1 MTPVNIRAA
10 TIEDAPNLAF
20 LINLAGENLPMVQWR
35 QMAGAEEDPLQVG
48 AVRAART
55 EGDFSFRNAKVAEI
69 DGTLV
74 GMVLSYRLPDPYDP
88 GATEDL
94 PAIIRPLVL
103 LESEAPGTWYI
114 NAIATYAEQQG
125 RGVGSSLMAHCET
138 MANDAG
144 VTHLSLIV
152 ASENTGAHAL
162 YLKLGYQ
169 DVSSLPL
176 VTYPEGPT
184 GGDWV
189 LMTKP
194 VA

>member
-1 MTPVNIRAA
+1 MISLNIRAA
-10 TIEDAPNLAF
+10 RLDDARHLAF

-35 QMAGAEEDPLQVG
+35 QIAREGEDPLGIG
-48 AVRAART
+48 ALRASRT
-55 EGDFSFRNAKVAEI
+55 EGDFSFRNAQVAEI
-69 DGTLV
+69 DGTPV
-74 GMVLSYRLPDPYDP
+74 GMVLSYRLPDPYDTGNP
-88 GATEDL
+88 EDL
-94 PAIIRPLVL
+94 SDVIRPLVL
-103 LESEAPGTWYI
+103 LEAKAPGTWYI

-125 RGVGSSLMAHCET
+125 RGVGSALMAHCET
-138 MANDAG
+138 MAKNTGA
-144 VTHLSLIV
+144 THLSLIV